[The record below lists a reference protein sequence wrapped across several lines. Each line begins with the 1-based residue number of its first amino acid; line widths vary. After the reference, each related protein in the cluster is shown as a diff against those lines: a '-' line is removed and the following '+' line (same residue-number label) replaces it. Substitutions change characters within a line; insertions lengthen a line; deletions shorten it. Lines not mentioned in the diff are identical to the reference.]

1 MTQQITNRSHYRT
14 LPGFVYTPE
23 GPGRETESLV
33 APFTLQT
40 LTFTLAGADPI
51 TAGDYEYRFVGPLG
65 AFTVTVTQAAVTP
78 TAASV
83 IVAAALNADPQAS
96 YYYTW
101 TSALGVVTGV
111 AKSGQTSFALPTT
124 TTNAPT
130 TNTAAISVASAQ
142 NALRMGLWYVY
153 GTPQATGSF
162 TNTPRGARLAA
173 LPSGSTTI
181 PLLRG
186 VIGRVVNQTT
196 LANDYLDGISN
207 DSYRAGQVFFGALRA
222 EVCTVVDPASPAMT
236 VDGQVHVVI
245 AAGAY
250 SVIGS
255 VASVADGGNTL
266 RLDNTTGVVRARV
279 TAVEE
284 TLQMGSYSARMV
296 VLEVNQ
302 TN

>member
-14 LPGFVYTPE
+14 LPGAVYTPE
-23 GPGRETESLV
+23 GAGRETESLV
-33 APFTLQT
+33 APFTLEQ
-40 LTFTLAGADPI
+40 LTFTIAGANPI
-51 TAGDYEYRFVGPLG
+51 DAGDYEFRFVGPLG
-65 AFTVTVTQAAVTP
+65 AFTITVTLGAVTP
-78 TAASV
+78 TAAAV
-83 IVAAALNADPQAS
+83 TIAAALNADPQSS
-96 YYYTW
+96 YYFLW

-111 AKSGQTSFALPTT
+111 ARSGQTSFPLPTT
-124 TTNAPT
+124 TTNGGT

-153 GTPQATGSF
+153 GTPQVVGSF
-162 TNTPRGARLAA
+162 TGTPRGARLAA

-196 LANDYLDGISN
+196 LANDFIDGVSN

-222 EVCTVVDPASPAMT
+222 EVCTVVDPASAAMT

-245 AAGAY
+245 AAGVY
-250 SVIGS
+250 SVIGA
-255 VASVADGGNTL
+255 VAAVADGGNTL
-266 RLDNTTGVVRARV
+266 RIDNTSGVVRGRV

-284 TLQMGSYSARMV
+284 TLQMANYSARIV